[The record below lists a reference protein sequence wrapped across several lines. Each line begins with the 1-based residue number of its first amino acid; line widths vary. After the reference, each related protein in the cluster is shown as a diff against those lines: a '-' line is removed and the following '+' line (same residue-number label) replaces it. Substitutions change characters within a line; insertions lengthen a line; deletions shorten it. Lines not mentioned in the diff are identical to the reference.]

1 MTIDDPIEL
10 HLQQIKQNL
19 DANITRDLREATVAG
34 VLSLIP
40 GVGSAIQS
48 LLDGQAKA
56 NLEQRW
62 LQLFIDFRAR
72 IEEVRESIPDESY
85 YGSEQF
91 QTLLALAFQQL
102 ATTHDRAKLRLL
114 ADALANSGTTP
125 FQDKDKDKE
134 LYLRLIRD
142 LSVRDISALR
152 DDRLRNSISSSSPI
166 TYTAD
171 EIAQFSRLVSMGLLV
186 EQHISGF
193 GGGPP
198 AIGNDRHYQIAEL
211 GNSLLMFISDSSFT

>member
-114 ADALANSGTTP
+114 ADALANSGTNP
-125 FQDKDKDKE
+125 FQGKDKE

-211 GNSLLMFISDSSFT
+211 GNTLLKFISDTPFT

>member
-114 ADALANSGTTP
+114 ADALANSGTNP
-125 FQDKDKDKE
+125 FQGKDKE
-134 LYLRLIRD
+134 L
-142 LSVRDISALR
+142 
-152 DDRLRNSISSSSPI
+152 
-166 TYTAD
+166 
-171 EIAQFSRLVSMGLLV
+171 
-186 EQHISGF
+186 
-193 GGGPP
+193 
-198 AIGNDRHYQIAEL
+198 
-211 GNSLLMFISDSSFT
+211 